1 MGPTARKV
9 TTGHDETHGLLE
21 STRCQGRR
29 RSAVMPMT
37 SPPHPG
43 AYSRTNRVVIALL
56 AAGTTAFALTVA
68 WAPWAMLWAL
78 ASLPQAACSFD
89 PPPGDHFRVVVL
101 NDTADAVQ
109 LRPDE
114 ETAAPFVLPPG
125 QRDTRIDG
133 MCGDQV
139 HVSTVPGKA
148 PLGCLDESSQDQD
161 GAPALRV
168 SKAAACAN
176 G

>member
-1 MGPTARKV
+1 
-9 TTGHDETHGLLE
+9 
-21 STRCQGRR
+21 
-29 RSAVMPMT
+29 MT

-43 AYSRTNRVVIALL
+43 AYSRSNKVVIGLL
-56 AAGTTAFALTVA
+56 AAGTALFALTVA

-78 ASLPQAACSFD
+78 ASLPQGACSFD
-89 PPPGDHFRVVVL
+89 PPPGDHFGVVVL
-101 NDTADAVQ
+101 NDTAHAVR
-109 LRPDE
+109 LRPDDE
-114 ETAAPFVLPPG
+114 AVAPFVLAPG

-139 HVSTVPGKA
+139 HVSTVPGMT

-168 SKAAACAN
+168 SAAGPCAT